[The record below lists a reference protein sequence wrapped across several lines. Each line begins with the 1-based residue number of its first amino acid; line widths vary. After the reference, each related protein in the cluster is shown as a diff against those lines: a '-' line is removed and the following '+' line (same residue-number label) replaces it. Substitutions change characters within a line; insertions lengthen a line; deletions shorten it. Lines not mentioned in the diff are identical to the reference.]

1 MVLVTVSIYFL
12 FDIQKLS
19 KLLPVNKPSLE
30 IKSPENSEIID
41 PESIEGS
48 ADDGE
53 NESGMP
59 GIVSVDLTGGNRN
72 NRKQQNEEDRKK
84 FESIQQHPKNSHS
97 EHPKGLTTVG
107 GSGIYVTHDLHQED
121 PEENEYISQISKKLT
136 GEITREISETARNSV
151 VYGENSAQPALMYYN
166 RIPKCGSTS
175 LGNLLNATGEAND
188 RFQIKHEHYRGIRF
202 SFKNDKTKKV

>member
-1 MVLVTVSIYFL
+1 MVLVTVLTYFL

-19 KLLPVNKPSLE
+19 KLLPVNKPSSE
-30 IKSPENSEIID
+30 IKSQENSEIVD

-59 GIVSVDLTGGNRN
+59 GIVSVDLIGGNRN
-72 NRKQQNEEDRKK
+72 NRKKQNDQDPQIA
-84 FESIQQHPKNSHS
+84 IQQHPKNSHS

-136 GEITREISETARNSV
+136 KEITGEISETARNSV
-151 VYGENSAQPALMYYN
+151 VFGENSAQPALMYYN